1 MWDIIIVGGGAAGCS
16 AAIYAAR
23 FGLRTLLLDRNAG
36 DGQLAQAAEIENY
49 PGFRSIGG
57 AELAERFRQQAAQ
70 SGAVL
75 LATAIRSLQLEGPVK
90 RLETDHITLEAR
102 TVILATGAQPRRL
115 GLPEEGQLQ
124 GRGVSYCAAC
134 DAPLYR
140 GKIVGVVGGGNSA
153 VTEAYHLSRLCREVH
168 LIFRRPELRASKSE
182 IERLQA
188 RSNVRFH
195 AATEITALL
204 GTERLNGIRLAN
216 EQEVALDGLFVAI
229 GREPE
234 SRLFRPQLACGPGG
248 GILTDGDMATALR
261 GVFAAGDV
269 REKAVRQ
276 VITAAADGAIAACA
290 AERYIKSVSQ
300 SD

>member
-1 MWDIIIVGGGAAGCS
+1 MWDVIIVGGGAAGCS

-49 PGFRSIGG
+49 PGFLSING
-57 AELAERFRQQAAQ
+57 AELAERFRQQAEQ
-70 SGAVL
+70 SSAVL
-75 LATAIRSLQLEGPVK
+75 QAATLRSIQLDGPVK
-90 RLETDHITLEAR
+90 RLETDIGALEAR
-102 TVILATGAQPRRL
+102 AVILATGAQPRRL
-115 GLPEEGQLQ
+115 GLSEETGLL

-140 GKIVGVVGGGNSA
+140 GKVVGVVGGGNSA
-153 VTEAYHLSRLCREVH
+153 VAEAYHLSRLCKEVH
-168 LIFRRPELRASKSE
+168 LIFRRSELRASRSE
-182 IERLQA
+182 IARLQE

-195 AATEITALL
+195 AAVEITALL
-204 GTERLNGIRLAN
+204 GTERLEGVRFADGREL
-216 EQEVALDGLFVAI
+216 ALDGLFVAI

-234 SRLFRPQLACGPGG
+234 SDLFRPQLACSPGG
-248 GILTDGDMATALR
+248 GILTDGDMATALP

-269 REKAVRQ
+269 REKAIRQ